1 MYLYIEPLA
10 CLLPYYFSPS
20 YYIHTFRSLVFFF
33 SPPLVSIR
41 RPCNSLL
48 SFSLFLIIRYYLRF
62 ASVWS
67 HFAYLSL
74 SLIYLSHPT
83 PPRPR
88 SLSLSLILH
97 TSSALSA
104 SLYLSHLSYLY
115 SLSRPVAHARADTY
129 RRDESRATER
139 GFCAQRFISPR

>member
-20 YYIHTFRSLVFFF
+20 YYIHTFRSLVFF
-33 SPPLVSIR
+33 
-41 RPCNSLL
+41 SLPFLSLYAAHVTACYHFL
-48 SFSLFLIIRYYLRF
+48 SFSLYDTICVSPVFD
-62 ASVWS
+62 
-67 HFAYLSL
+67 HT
-74 SLIYLSHPT
+74 SLIYLSLSSISLIRHP
-83 PPRPR
+83 P
-88 SLSLSLILH
+88 LSLSLILH

-139 GFCAQRFISPR
+139 SFCAQRFISPR